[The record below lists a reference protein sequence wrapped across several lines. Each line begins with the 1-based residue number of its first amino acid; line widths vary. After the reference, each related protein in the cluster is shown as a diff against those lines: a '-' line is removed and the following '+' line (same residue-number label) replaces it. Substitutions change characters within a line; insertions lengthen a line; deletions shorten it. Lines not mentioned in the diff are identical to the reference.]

1 MSVLPSS
8 AVPRL
13 RPMGAD
19 DLARVIDIELSA
31 YDFPW
36 TIGIFN
42 DCLRYGYT
50 CMIFESDQDLLGYGI
65 LSLGAGECHLLN
77 ICIAPAFQ
85 GLGFGTQL
93 IEGLLD
99 VARTQLARMAFLEVR
114 ASNKAAYRVY
124 TKMGFNEL
132 GLRKNYYPAHNGHED
147 AIILAREL

>member
-1 MSVLPSS
+1 MSALASS

-13 RPMGAD
+13 RPMNDAD
-19 DLARVIDIELSA
+19 LERVIDIELKA

-36 TIGIFN
+36 TVGIFH

-50 CMIFESDQDLLGYGI
+50 CMVFENDDDLLGYGI

-85 GLGFGTQL
+85 GRGHGTQL
-93 IEGLLD
+93 IDGLLD
-99 VARTQLARMAFLEVR
+99 LARTQAARMAFLEVR
-114 ASNKAAYRVY
+114 ASNQAAYRVY

-132 GLRKNYYPAHNGHED
+132 GVRKNYYPAHNGRED
-147 AIILAREL
+147 AILLAREL